1 MQLEI
6 IVALELM
13 QHPPSPVKSLLPIF
27 VGQQGLLDSFPWQ
40 NLQRLPDHTSERTAA
55 RAAQI
60 LRVLGVAHGQI
71 ETMKRK
77 TIRSIIG
84 DLLSYQ
90 GVQLNKC
97 DDETE
102 AIRECCTRILSA
114 VRKRIGVESSALSNF
129 VSVNPSGHEV
139 VGWLLP

>member
-1 MQLEI
+1 
-6 IVALELM
+6 
-13 QHPPSPVKSLLPIF
+13 
-27 VGQQGLLDSFPWQ
+27 
-40 NLQRLPDHTSERTAA
+40 
-55 RAAQI
+55 
-60 LRVLGVAHGQI
+60 
-71 ETMKRK
+71 MKRK